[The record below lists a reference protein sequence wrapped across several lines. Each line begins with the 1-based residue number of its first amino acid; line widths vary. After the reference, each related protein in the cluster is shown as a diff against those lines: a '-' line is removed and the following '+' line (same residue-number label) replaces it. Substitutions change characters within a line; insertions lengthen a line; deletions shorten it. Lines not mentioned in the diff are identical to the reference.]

1 MHPRTRIPLVVG
13 IIAAAA
19 ALAAAPALGGGAK
32 HFKST
37 VTLAQANPFHGHVT
51 SHKSACEVSR
61 TSRSNK
67 PSTGSDE
74 LYDSTTTG
82 ADGDWSIPATPN
94 GKFYAKVRRRRASGT
109 SSSAGSDISPTRH
122 FGT

>member
-61 TSRSNK
+61 TVSVYQAK
-67 PSTGSDE
+67 YGGDE

-82 ADGDWSIPATPN
+82 ADNEWSIPATPN
-94 GKFYAKVRRRRASGT
+94 GNFYAKVSRRVGNKLVC
-109 SSSAGSDISPTRH
+109 GSDISPTRH